1 MRIAFALIAAASLAG
16 LAGCAATYKA
26 PTALNIGATEKF
38 TQNRPEL
45 FKAARRALVADGNQI
60 LSADEPSGTISTV
73 ARDYRLT
80 PETADC
86 GTTMGID
93 YLMDNRT
100 SGKLA
105 WGLIVDDGRIEVR
118 AQLQAEYKPG
128 AIDQNITLTCS
139 SRGVLE
145 QQLAARIRQL
155 L

>member
-1 MRIAFALIAAASLAG
+1 MKLALALISAAL
-16 LAGCAATYKA
+16 LAGCAATYKE
-26 PTALNIGATEKF
+26 PTAPNVGASENF
-38 TQNRPEL
+38 TQSRLEL
-45 FKAARRALVADGNQI
+45 FKAARRALVSDGNQI

-80 PETADC
+80 PEMADC

-93 YLMDNRT
+93 YLKDNRT

-105 WGLIVDDGRIEVR
+105 WGLIIDAGRIEVR

-128 AIDQNITLTCS
+128 AIDQNITLTCR

-145 QQLAARIRQL
+145 AQL
-155 L
+155 LGRIKQSL